1 MSPSS
6 ERAPV
11 PRRLSHLSR
20 AIPAVAALVAAS
32 SVGVFA
38 HAEPADPG
46 GAREQLKL
54 GFALKQ
60 ANKCGEA
67 LPHFEESLRLDAA
80 TEKARLNMAD
90 CLETVGQLVR
100 AAKEWATLRDRAS
113 SEPLKDEAKKRLAAV
128 ERRTPKLEIRLS
140 GDPTDVL
147 IRRDGIEL
155 RAVSLSVPLPAD
167 PGSHTISAE
176 RPGSETTTQTIT
188 LAEGETKSITIAPG
202 KAKAAVVVAPPAS
215 ASAASAPR
223 PSVSAAPPSP
233 PPPVA
238 PAGLG
243 TQKIAG
249 IAVGGLGVV
258 ALGVATFAFVSASG
272 KQDDAQSNCG
282 TRGCAPAAYP
292 LHEDAKSLA
301 TIGNVSAIAGGVL
314 IAGGATLFFT
324 AKPASSESRTSLRA
338 VATPTS
344 LSLWGSF

>member
-1 MSPSS
+1 MSPSPD
-6 ERAPV
+6 RVV
-11 PRRLSHLSR
+11 PRRSSLFVARPLHAL
-20 AIPAVAALVAAS
+20 AALVTVS
-32 SVGVFA
+32 CVGLLA

-67 LPHFEESLRLDAA
+67 LPHFEESLRLDPA

-90 CLETVGQLVR
+90 CLESVGQLVR

-113 SEPLKDEAKKRLAAV
+113 SEPLKEEANKRLAAV
-128 ERRTPKLEIRLS
+128 EKRTPKLEIRLS

-147 IRRDGIEL
+147 VRRDGIEMRGL
-155 RAVSLSVPLPAD
+155 SLNVPLPAD

-176 RPGSETTTQTIT
+176 RPGSETGTQTIT
-188 LAEGETKSITIAPG
+188 LAEGETKTVTIAPG
-202 KAKAAVVVAPPAS
+202 KAKAAVVVAPAGS
-215 ASAASAPR
+215 ASAAVAP
-223 PSVSAAPPSP
+223 PPASAAPPP
-233 PPPVA
+233 PPPP

-272 KQDDAQSNCG
+272 KQDDAQSNCSA
-282 TRGCAPAAYP
+282 RGCSPAAYP
-292 LHEDAKSLA
+292 LHEDAKGLA
-301 TIGNVSAIAGGVL
+301 TIGNVSAIVGGVL
-314 IAGGATLFFT
+314 VAGGATLFFT
-324 AKPASSESRTSLRA
+324 AKSPAATQTSLRA
-338 VATPTS
+338 VASPTS
-344 LSLWGSF
+344 LSLLGSF